1 MNFDIVHGK
10 NFIFNLCFVK
20 KIGVIFTI
28 FYTFLHNL
36 IKKYKNLNK
45 NMIKSSDW
53 KFYGAIGLQNSKYWT
68 DSTRQNSTTQAEQH
82 RTNFYNIE

>member
-45 NMIKSSDW
+45 NMIKSSD
-53 KFYGAIGLQNSKYWT
+53 
-68 DSTRQNSTTQAEQH
+68 
-82 RTNFYNIE
+82 